1 VAAVSTR
8 PALPCVLVLAAL
20 APAVWAQG
28 AWLPAAQ
35 TQAVVIVTQAAQA
48 LAPQGAR
55 IQVLPGALDPRLQL
69 APCDK
74 VRAFAPGGSAA
85 WGRVR
90 VGLKC
95 EAGTVAWQVYLPL
108 DVKVWVPA
116 VVVRAALPAGAK
128 LEAAQLST
136 AEVDWSAGSSQPLV
150 APGELEGRVLN
161 RPLAAG
167 QAVRTMDLRPRQ
179 WFAAGE
185 TVQIVAQG
193 SGFAVSGEGT
203 ALAPGVEGQP
213 ARVRTDSGRI
223 VVAQPV
229 GPRRVVLAL

>member
-1 VAAVSTR
+1 MT
-8 PALPCVLVLAAL
+8 LAA
-20 APAVWAQG
+20 
-28 AWLPAAQ
+28 
-35 TQAVVIVTQAAQA
+35 QAAQA
-48 LAPQGAR
+48 AAPKGAR
-55 IQVLPGALDPRLQL
+55 IDVRPGALDPRLQL
-69 APCDK
+69 AACDK
-74 VRAFAPGGSAA
+74 VRLFLPTGSAI

-95 EAGTVAWQVYLPL
+95 EQGVVAWQVYLPL
-108 DVKVWVPA
+108 DVQVWAPA
-116 VVVRAALPAGAK
+116 VVARSALSAGTK
-128 LEAAQLST
+128 LQSTQLSM
-136 AEVDWSAGSSQPLV
+136 AEVDWSAGVGQPLV
-150 APGELEGRVLN
+150 AIQELQERVLN

-167 QAVRTMDLRPRQ
+167 QALRATDLRTRQ

-213 ARVRTDSGRI
+213 VRVRTDSGRI

>member
-1 VAAVSTR
+1 MAAVLTR
-8 PALPCVLVLAAL
+8 PALPCLLVLATL
-20 APAVWAQG
+20 APAVGAQG
-28 AWLPAAQ
+28 GWLPAAQ
-35 TQAVVIVTQAAQA
+35 TQAVALATQAAQT
-48 LAPQGAR
+48 LAPKGAR
-55 IQVLPGALDPRLQL
+55 IQVLTGALDTRLQL

-74 VRAFAPGGSAA
+74 VRTFLPAGSAA

-95 EAGTVAWQVYLPL
+95 EAGAVAWQVYLPL
-108 DVKVWVPA
+108 DVHVWAPA
-116 VVVRAALPAGAK
+116 VVARAALPAGAK
-128 LEAAQLST
+128 LEASQVSV
-136 AEVDWSAGSSQPLV
+136 AEVDWSTGAGQPLV
-150 APGELEGRVLN
+150 AIQELQERVLN

-167 QAVRTMDLRPRQ
+167 QPLRAADLRSRQ

-213 ARVRTDSGRI
+213 ARVRTESGRI

-229 GPRRVVLAL
+229 GPRRVLLAL